1 MNQITDF
8 DDDCNWILQVLLL
21 IIGAL
26 IVNYPPI
33 KNIIYK
39 LGWYKSDNNLKL
51 NSIGVTVNKADVL
64 ETKLAKCEY
73 LIHYYKNE
81 KDRLEKELGELVE
94 GE

>member
-1 MNQITDF
+1 
-8 DDDCNWILQVLLL
+8 
-21 IIGAL
+21 
-26 IVNYPPI
+26 
-33 KNIIYK
+33 
-39 LGWYKSDNNLKL
+39 
-51 NSIGVTVNKADVL
+51 VNKADVL

>member
-1 MNQITDF
+1 MK
-8 DDDCNWILQVLLL
+8 
-21 IIGAL
+21 G
-26 IVNYPPI
+26 
-33 KNIIYK
+33 KNMK
-39 LGWYKSDNNLKL
+39 KST
-51 NSIGVTVNKADVL
+51 IL

>member
-1 MNQITDF
+1 MKV
-8 DDDCNWILQVLLL
+8 WH
-21 IIGAL
+21 
-26 IVNYPPI
+26 
-33 KNIIYK
+33 
-39 LGWYKSDNNLKL
+39 DNNKT
-51 NSIGVTVNKADVL
+51 IGKNMKKSTII